1 MLRYLRGSALPIVT
15 IVVSAP
21 LFFSFQL
28 KTPPAYLKGYFFV
41 LAWSWGIFGALLA
54 PLCLA
59 LECVA
64 LVSFVFAHAAVE
76 WRAIA
81 RHVLAALVALG
92 GLLILWAARH
102 GG

>member
-1 MLRYLRGSALPIVT
+1 MLRYLRGSALPLVT

-28 KTPPAYLKGYFFV
+28 KDPPAYLKGYFFV
-41 LAWSWGIFGALLA
+41 LAWSWGIFGALLTPA
-54 PLCLA
+54 CLA
-59 LECVA
+59 LECTA
-64 LVSFVFAHAAVE
+64 LLSFAFARAAVE
-76 WRAIA
+76 WQGIVK
-81 RHVLAALVALG
+81 HVLAAGLAVG

>member
-1 MLRYLRGSALPIVT
+1 MLRYLRGGALPLVT

-28 KTPPAYLKGYFFV
+28 KAPPAYLKGYFFV
-41 LAWSWGIFGALLA
+41 LAWSWGIFGALLT

-59 LECVA
+59 LECAA
-64 LVSFVFAHAAVE
+64 LVSFVFARAPVE
-76 WRAIA
+76 WRVMA
-81 RHVLAALVALG
+81 RHILAALVALG

-102 GG
+102 SG